1 MPQSNETWYLQG
13 LSCKNFTPPPGCI
26 ADAAVAPAADINDT
40 KLRHRYQP
48 VVSQTGTVVAD
59 TRYLRIAQAAGT
71 VLAVEAA
78 ITETIATGADRT
90 VTLDVQK
97 STGGGAFA
105 SILTTPLVFNN
116 ASALRTVSVAPI
128 ATPGLL
134 DNDILRLTI
143 AVAGVAGAQA
153 LGLVVNVVIAE
164 QAQ

>member
-26 ADAAVAPAADINDT
+26 ADAAVAPAADVNDT

-78 ITETIATGADRT
+78 ITETIATGADRQ
-90 VTLDVQK
+90 VVVDLQK
-97 STGGGAFA
+97 STGGAAFA
-105 SILTTPLVFNN
+105 TVLTAPITFTN
-116 ASALRTVSVAPI
+116 ASALRTVVTAAIS
-128 ATPGLL
+128 TPGLL
-134 DNDILRLTI
+134 DNDILRLVIT
-143 AVAGVAGAQA
+143 VAGVAGAQA
-153 LGLVVNVVIAE
+153 LGLIANVVIAE